1 MGRNPIENEKNRA
14 KSRAAILTVAKKSF
28 AETGYLNCKMS
39 DIAKL
44 AGMSYG
50 NVYWYFPTKED
61 LLKAILDEGFAQRD
75 TILKEASA
83 MQGNSLEKVGYIV
96 DRYIELY
103 RNNSEFTAL
112 YTSLLASGGP
122 EFFKSIGFDPGTVLR
137 GQDELL
143 LGIFRLA
150 IQQKTVINISPETLS
165 SLFLSFFNGIMLTY
179 RNNIDKLPPA
189 EIRNSVLRL
198 IGQESVFYV

>member
-1 MGRNPIENEKNRA
+1 MGRNPAENEKNRA
-14 KSRAAILTVAKKSF
+14 KSILTAAKKAF
-28 AETGYLNCKMS
+28 ARDGYINCKMS

-50 NVYWYFPTKED
+50 NVYWYFPAKED
-61 LLKAILDEGFAQRD
+61 LLKAILDEGFSERD
-75 TILKEASA
+75 NILKEASA
-83 MQGNSLEKVGYIV
+83 LAGNSIEKVGYIV

-103 RNNSEFTAL
+103 LDNSEFTSI
-112 YTSLLASGGP
+112 YTSLLSYGGP
-122 EFFKSIGFDPGTVLR
+122 EFFKSVGFDPEPVLR

-150 IQQKTVINISPETLS
+150 VQQKTVVSIAPEALS
-165 SLFLSFFNGIMLTY
+165 ALFLSFFNGIMLTY
-179 RNNIDKLPPA
+179 RDQIGKLPPA
-189 EIRNSVLRL
+189 EIKNSVLRL